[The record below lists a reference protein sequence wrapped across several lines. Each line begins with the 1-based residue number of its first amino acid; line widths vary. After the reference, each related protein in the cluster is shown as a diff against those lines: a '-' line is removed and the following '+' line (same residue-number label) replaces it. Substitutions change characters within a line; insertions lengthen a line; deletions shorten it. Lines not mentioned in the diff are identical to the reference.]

1 MINLNSSFF
10 DKIGLV
16 LKYMFSSI
24 ITVELFIFSVLLFIL
39 LIINL
44 KRKSTV
50 INIAFAAIFLGLL
63 FSVIVS
69 YSGYVKLCF
78 KSLIKGIMQYIYFP
92 STIVYFF
99 IILFVSCMLIY
110 TIFSKKLTKFKRV
123 FNYSIFSFIYL
134 LFMLFITLSASNGIN
149 LGNMK
154 ELYLNDTILSL
165 IQMSNF
171 LLFFW
176 IIYTLFYKLYIYYK
190 KKFD

>member
-110 TIFSKKLTKFKRV
+110 TIFSIV
-123 FNYSIFSFIYL
+123 HNYCIYSINRISRY
-134 LFMLFITLSASNGIN
+134 
-149 LGNMK
+149 
-154 ELYLNDTILSL
+154 
-165 IQMSNF
+165 
-171 LLFFW
+171 
-176 IIYTLFYKLYIYYK
+176 
-190 KKFD
+190 

>member
-78 KSLIKGIMQYIYFP
+78 KLLIKGIMQYIYFP

-149 LGNMK
+149 LSNMK

-176 IIYTLFYKLYIYYK
+176 VIYTLFYKLYIYYK

>member
-44 KRKSTV
+44 KRKSTI

>member
-149 LGNMK
+149 LSNMK